1 MKKYTLLLLALVL
14 FCSHDMYLKFD
25 TFFLQ
30 SNTDV
35 TLKLFNG
42 TFEKSDNVI
51 DRNRM
56 TDVSLVGG
64 GQHLHPDTTQWTE
77 KDSMTLLSFRTGQP
91 GTYVAGL
98 STRAR
103 AIELAAEDF
112 NNYLEHDGV
121 LDMLASR
128 KEKDI
133 LDQDAVEKYSK
144 HVKAIFQVGDQ
155 RTKDWATV
163 LGYPIEFV
171 PMSNPYHLHEGEPL
185 RVKLLRNGEPLA
197 NQLVYAN
204 SVTAAHSHEHE
215 HADGTTHSHDHEHG
229 EEANTHQHEDGTT
242 HSHEHADGTTHEHE
256 HEHADGTKHAHDHE
270 HADSGEATH
279 DHEHEENG
287 TADHQHT
294 AGQQLRTD
302 ENGNISV
309 DIDQDG
315 IWYLRTIHLVETEEE
330 GLTHESNW
338 ATLTFE
344 VGNRHSHGPETH
356 THGEDVAGG
365 IPSGVYW
372 IGSFVLIIGLFFWF
386 NRKKAA

>member
-25 TFFLQ
+25 TYFLQ
-30 SNTDV
+30 PNTEV
-35 TLKLFNG
+35 ILKLYNG

-64 GQHLHPDTTQWTE
+64 GQHLHPDTTQWSE
-77 KDSMTLLSFRTGQP
+77 KDSTTLLSFRTGQP

-103 AIELAAEDF
+103 SIELAAEDF

-133 LDQDAVEKYSK
+133 LDQDAVEKYAK

-155 RTKDWATV
+155 RTNDWQTV

-171 PMSNPYHLHEGEPL
+171 PQSNPYHLHDGEPL
-185 RVKLLRNGEPLA
+185 KVQLLRNGKPLA

-204 SVTAAHSHEHE
+204 SVTSAHNHDHE
-215 HADGTTHSHDHEHG
+215 HADGTSHDHDHEHTD
-229 EEANTHQHEDGTT
+229 A
-242 HSHEHADGTTHEHE
+242 
-256 HEHADGTKHAHDHE
+256 
-270 HADSGEATH
+270 GEATH
-279 DHEHEENG
+279 DHEHEEEG
-287 TADHQHT
+287 TTDHQHT
-294 AGQQLRTD
+294 DGQQLRTD
-302 ENGNISV
+302 ENGMISFNPEE
-309 DIDQDG
+309 DG

-344 VGNRHSHGPETH
+344 VGNRHSHGPDTH
-356 THGEDVAGG
+356 THDEDVAEG
-365 IPSGVYW
+365 IPSGLYW
-372 IGSFVLIIGLFFWF
+372 IGSLLLVVGLFFWF
-386 NRKKAA
+386 NRKNAA

>member
-30 SNTDV
+30 PNTDV

-64 GQHLHPDTTQWTE
+64 GQHLHPDTTQWSE

-103 AIELAAEDF
+103 SIELAAEDF

-133 LDQDAVEKYSK
+133 LDQDAIEKYSK
-144 HVKAIFQVGDQ
+144 HVKAIFQVGDA
-155 RTKDWATV
+155 RTNDWQTV

-171 PMSNPYHLHEGEPL
+171 PQSNPYHLHDGEPL
-185 RVKLLRNGEPLA
+185 KVQLLRDGKPLA

-204 SVTAAHSHEHE
+204 SVATVHSQEHEHVDGTAHSHESADDHDHEAETNTHQHENGTTHTHEHE
-215 HADGTTHSHDHEHG
+215 HADGTAHE
-229 EEANTHQHEDGTT
+229 
-242 HSHEHADGTTHEHE
+242 
-256 HEHADGTKHAHDHE
+256 HDHE
-270 HADSGEATH
+270 HADGGEATH
-279 DHEHEENG
+279 DHEHEEEG

-294 AGQQLRTD
+294 GGQQLRTD
-302 ENGNISV
+302 ENGMISFTPEE
-309 DIDQDG
+309 DG

-344 VGNRHSHGPETH
+344 VGNRHSHGPDTH
-356 THGEDVAGG
+356 THDEGVAGG

-372 IGSFVLIIGLFFWF
+372 IGSLLLVAGLFFWF